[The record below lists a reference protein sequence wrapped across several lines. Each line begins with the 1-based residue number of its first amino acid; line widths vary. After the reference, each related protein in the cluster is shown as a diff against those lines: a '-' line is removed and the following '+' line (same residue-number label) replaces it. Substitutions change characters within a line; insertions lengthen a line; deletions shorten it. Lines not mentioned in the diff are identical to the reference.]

1 MPDQIYIGNFSRG
14 LVGNRKPFN
23 IDNDAFPLLWNFYS
37 WRGRLKKKR
46 GTTKLGQ
53 FRVQIQS
60 VADATPP
67 KSFQIGTL
75 FNLDGSGN
83 GTGFLLTTT
92 IINITQAAN
101 AVVTISNNLFEIGD
115 FVYFENVVGMT
126 EINGL
131 KGQVID
137 RNIGAKTI
145 TVNIDTTTF
154 TAYASGGILQ
164 WYNNYSSIAPQS
176 VELTDGTNTYED
188 TNGDGIL
195 YVGSTVKGSINYISG
210 AIAITGGV
218 ASAAITGKFSYYPS
232 LPVMGLRDYLKNVP
246 QNDPTGLYR
255 YPLLI
260 GFDTNY
266 AYQINQETVP
276 RRFYNVSY
284 YKQTGNPIEWHGTD
298 FQLFWSTNY
307 SNAFWATNN
316 VPGFHFLRA
325 TYDSGTGTNA
335 IVFTLTYSDGTPVTN
350 LVVGSLTTGD
360 LLWFNEFGSNIDG
373 QTGYVSNFASGKYT
387 VTFSSNVTVSTNGIC
402 QMMTNSAANQ
412 DGIRWYDGDP
422 TDGTG
427 LPTANG
433 LGWVNF
439 APPLTAFTKSIG
451 DLRTKKYYL
460 VGAQAILPFKD
471 RILFFGIWVQS
482 TDVGALPINLQDTVL
497 WSWNGVPYYNSVFPI
512 NQNYDVTAYYIDQA
526 GKGGYISAGIEQP
539 IVTVNSNEDVLLVG
553 FTGKQTRFVYTGNDL
568 APFAFFTINSELG
581 SSATFS
587 GISLDRGG
595 LTFGTYGLALT
606 TQQSSQRIDLE
617 IPDEVFR
624 VRSLDSGAFRVN
636 SIRDFYRE
644 WVYFSLPVDGSPW
657 KFPTQTLYYNYR
669 DNTWA
674 VLYESF
680 TAHGNFFSG
689 ISKTW
694 DEYTYLVWENWNE
707 PWNSGINSALFP
719 RILGG
724 NAQGYIMIIDEN
736 TNEGFQGYITNI
748 SANGQFMQI
757 TSPNHCLLDANPVT
771 SGGDF
776 IYINN
781 VLGLKNAFVTNV
793 TVSTNSTAT
802 TTFTFNTM
810 VSPFTVGKYLTV
822 SDLTGTIS
830 VINGN
835 SYEILAATAT
845 TVTLDVNTKDLTYTG
860 SGFLIS
866 TCNLQIGQVKN
877 VIDENNFVVDIA
889 MPEFTTNYIGGG
901 EYSKLCRPLMQT
913 KQFPLYWEQ
922 GRQIR
927 LGVQRYLLDKTTSG
941 QVTLNINLSQDDATV
956 WNQDPTLPNVDATN
970 DSLIYSQVLYTCPE
984 STNLGLLPSE
994 INLQTPTASSQAS
1007 IWHRINTSLQGETV
1021 QIGITLSP
1029 EQMRDFT
1036 TATSE
1041 ITLQGMVLTTHP
1053 GPYLA

>member
-1 MPDQIYIGNFSRG
+1 MPDQIYIGNFSKG
-14 LVGNRKPFN
+14 LVGNRKPYN

-83 GTGFLLTTT
+83 GSGFLLTST
-92 IINITQAAN
+92 ITNITQATN
-101 AVVTISNNLFEIGD
+101 AEVTISNNMFEIGD

-126 EINGL
+126 EINFL
-131 KGQVID
+131 TGQVIS
-137 RNIGAKTI
+137 RNIVAKTI

-154 TAYASGGILQ
+154 TAYASGGTVA
-164 WYNNYSSIAPQS
+164 WNNNYTSLDPGSLS
-176 VELTDGTNTYED
+176 LSDGTNTYED
-188 TNGDGIL
+188 INGNGDLFVNGIK
-195 YVGSTVKGSINYISG
+195 KGTINYISG
-210 AIAITGGV
+210 QVTLLGGV
-218 ASAAITGKFSYYPS
+218 ANASVYGTFSYYPS
-232 LPVMGLRDYLKNVP
+232 RPVMGLRDYLKNVP
-246 QNDPTGLYR
+246 VNDPTGLFR
-255 YPLLI
+255 YPLLM

-266 AYQINQETVP
+266 AYQINQQTEP

-325 TYDSGTGTNA
+325 TYDSGSSTDT
-335 IVFTLTYSDGTPVTN
+335 IVFTLTYPDNSPVTN
-350 LVVGSLTTGD
+350 LVVGGDNTGD

-373 QTGYVSNFASGKYT
+373 QTGHVSNFATGKYT
-387 VTFSSNVTVSTNGIC
+387 VKFKNNVTVSGNGIC
-402 QMMTNSAANQ
+402 QMLTNSVVNQ

-427 LPTANG
+427 LPVNNG

-439 APPLTAFTKSIG
+439 APPLTAFTKFIC
-451 DLRTKKYYL
+451 DLPSKKYYL
-460 VGAQAILPFKD
+460 VGAQAIVPFKD
-471 RILFFGIWVQS
+471 RILFFGIWVQ
-482 TDVGALPINLQDTVL
+482 TTEVGALPINLQDTVL

-539 IVTVNSNEDVLLVG
+539 IVTVNNNEDVLLVG
-553 FTGKQTRFVYTGNDL
+553 FTNKQTRFVYTGNDL

-606 TQQSSQRIDLE
+606 TQQSSQRIDLD
-617 IPDEVFR
+617 IPDEVFT
-624 VRSLDSGAFRVN
+624 VRSIDSGAFRVN
-636 SIRDFYRE
+636 AIRDFYRE
-644 WVYFSLPVDGSPW
+644 WVYFSFPIDGSPW
-657 KFPTQTLYYNYR
+657 KYPTQTLYYNYR

-674 VLYESF
+674 IFYESF
-680 TAHGNFFSG
+680 TAHGNFFSDK
-689 ISKTW
+689 SKTW
-694 DEYTYLVWENWNE
+694 DQYFDITWEGWQT

-724 NAQGYIMIIDEN
+724 NAQGYVMIIDEN
-736 TNEGFQGYITNI
+736 TYEGFQGIITDI
-748 SANGQFMQI
+748 KPAGLFTQI
-757 TSPNHCLLDANPVT
+757 TSPNHCLVDANPVT
-771 SGGDF
+771 DGGDF
-776 IYINN
+776 IYING
-781 VLGLKNAFVTNV
+781 VLGLLNP
-793 TVSTNSTAT
+793 
-802 TTFTFNTM
+802 TFN
-810 VSPFTVGKYLTV
+810 
-822 SDLTGTIS
+822 
-830 VINGN
+830 N
-835 SYEILAATAT
+835 
-845 TVTLDVNTKDLTYTG
+845 
-860 SGFLIS
+860 
-866 TCNLQIGQVKN
+866 QIGMVKQ
-877 VIDENNFVVDIA
+877 VIDADNFIVDL
-889 MPEFTTNYIGGG
+889 PPPQFTTQYLGGG
-901 EYSKLCRPLMQT
+901 EYSKLCCPLMQT

-927 LGVQRYLLDKTTSG
+927 LGVQRYLLDRTTSG
-941 QVTLNINLSQDDATV
+941 QVTLNINLSQDDTSV
-956 WNQDPTLPNVDATN
+956 WNKGPIVPDTQATN
-970 DSLIYSQVLYTCPE
+970 DSLVYSQVLYTCPE
-984 STNLGLLPSE
+984 STNLGLTPAQ
-994 INLQTPTASSQAS
+994 INLQTPTASSQSS
-1007 IWHRINTSLQGETV
+1007 IWHRVNTSLQGETV

-1029 EQMRDFT
+1029 EQMKDFT
-1036 TATSE
+1036 LATSE

-1053 GPYLA
+1053 GPYLS